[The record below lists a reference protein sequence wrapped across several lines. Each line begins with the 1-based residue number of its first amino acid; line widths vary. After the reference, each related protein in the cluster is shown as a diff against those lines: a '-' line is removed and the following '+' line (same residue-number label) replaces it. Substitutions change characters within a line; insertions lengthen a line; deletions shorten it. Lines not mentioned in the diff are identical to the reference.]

1 MKRIF
6 FASLLLLSLAGCGS
20 ASSGRKVMAR
30 PVPERADDFVF
41 ENNLICGRIYGKGL
55 EGETISP
62 GIDIWVKL
70 PGKLV
75 ADEWYSHI
83 SETGSE
89 DYYHHD
95 HGGKDCYK
103 VSCSLGGGA
112 SVPLVNGIPSYPP
125 TNYRRSE
132 ILENTPEK
140 VAFVLHYPEWEKDGI
155 KISLDKKITVIP
167 DTYFLKAEDTWSFTG
182 ADSLTI
188 AAGINR
194 HTNQNTVVEEYSE
207 ADRYALW
214 EQASDQGHE
223 PEDGFIGVAV
233 IMPQADSA
241 GLVAGGSHG
250 ACIKKISSGETLTYY
265 FGNCWSKGEIKTT
278 AQWFDKVNLI
288 KFEDK

>member
-20 ASSGRKVMAR
+20 PSSDRKVMAR

-41 ENNLICGRIYGKGL
+41 ENNLICGRIYGQGL

-112 SVPLVNGIPSYPP
+112 SVPLIDGIPAYPP
-125 TNYRRSE
+125 TNYRSFE
-132 ILENTPEK
+132 ILKDSPEETD
-140 VAFVLHYPEWEKDGI
+140 FILHYPEWEKDGI
-155 KISLDKKITVIP
+155 KMALDKKIAVVP
-167 DTYFLKAEDTWSFTG
+167 DTYFFKVEDKWSFVGT
-182 ADSLTI
+182 DSLTI

-194 HTNQNTVVEEYSE
+194 HVSQNTVVEECFGK
-207 ADRYALW
+207 DRYALW
-214 EQASDQGHE
+214 EQASDQEHE
-223 PEDGFIGVAV
+223 PEDGLIGVAV
-233 IMPQADSA
+233 ILPDADSTA
-241 GLVAGGSHG
+241 LVDGGSHG
-250 ACIKKISSGETLTYY
+250 ACIKKICPGGTLTYY
-265 FGNCWSKGEIKTT
+265 FGNCWSKGEIMSSE
-278 AQWFDKVNLI
+278 QWFNTVESESKI
-288 KFEDK
+288 

>member
-6 FASLLLLSLAGCGS
+6 FALLLLLSLAGC
-20 ASSGRKVMAR
+20 SSPSSDRKVMAR

-112 SVPLVNGIPSYPP
+112 SVPLIDGIPAYPP
-125 TNYRRSE
+125 TNYRSFE
-132 ILENTPEK
+132 ILKDSPEET
-140 VAFVLHYPEWEKDGI
+140 VFILHYPEWEKDGI
-155 KISLDKKITVIP
+155 KMALDKKIAVVP
-167 DTYFLKAEDTWSFTG
+167 DTYFFKVEDKWSFVGT
-182 ADSLTI
+182 DSLTI

-194 HTNQNTVVEEYSE
+194 HVSQNTVVEECFGK
-207 ADRYALW
+207 DRYALW
-214 EQASDQGHE
+214 EQASDQEHE
-223 PEDGFIGVAV
+223 PEDGLIGVAV
-233 IMPQADSA
+233 ILPDADSTA
-241 GLVAGGSHG
+241 LVDGGSHG
-250 ACIKKISSGETLTYY
+250 ACIKKICPGGTLTYH
-265 FGNCWSKGEIKTT
+265 FGNCWSKGEIKSSE
-278 AQWFDKVNLI
+278 QWFNTVESESKI
-288 KFEDK
+288 